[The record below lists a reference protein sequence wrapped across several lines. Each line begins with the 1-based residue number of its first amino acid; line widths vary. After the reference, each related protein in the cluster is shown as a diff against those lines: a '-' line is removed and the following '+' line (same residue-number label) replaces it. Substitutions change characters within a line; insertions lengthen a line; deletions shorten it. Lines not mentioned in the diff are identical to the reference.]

1 MLLMPI
7 VPHLAHECCEKFT
20 KDYYWP
26 EFDFNLLKEE
36 NCVIVIQVD
45 GRKRGII
52 EMPVN
57 SNENLII
64 EKAKM
69 INNVSKYLKNT
80 AIIKNIY
87 LKNQLVNFITKK

>member
-1 MLLMPI
+1 MPI
-7 VPHLAHECCEKFT
+7 VPHLANECWEATNK
-20 KDYYWP
+20 KSYWP
-26 EFDFNLLKEE
+26 EFDPNLFKEE
-36 NCVIVIQVD
+36 GCLIVIQVD

-52 EMPVN
+52 TMPINAEDNIV
-57 SNENLII
+57 IK
-64 EKAKM
+64 KAKM